1 MPRLAGSGSMLLTS
15 PACTRSVFEHNGRLA
30 PDHGGGGSSRLC
42 RIRLVDDLCP
52 RLRLGCRMSGQ
63 EAGSGSDQQPG
74 KEQDG
79 GKWAAPA
86 FVDSD
91 PGRCLPEMDREFVLD
106 VMA

>member
-1 MPRLAGSGSMLLTS
+1 
-15 PACTRSVFEHNGRLA
+15 
-30 PDHGGGGSSRLC
+30 
-42 RIRLVDDLCP
+42 
-52 RLRLGCRMSGQ
+52 MSGQ

-91 PGRCLPEMDREFVLD
+91 PGRCLPEMDREFILD